1 MQNPKLDLKS
11 ILSIVL
17 IILLVIISFVLV
29 VGYIISSVD
38 PNHSIT
44 GYSIAISFVG
54 VFATFGGAY
63 LGAKIS
69 GNNAL
74 KIANRDIETSEFK
87 IALFLSK
94 AENKYLSLKDQIELE
109 KGNEEFVDLQKF
121 LDKYKNATD
130 NYYKLL
136 QRDIE
141 RIIRYINIVIE
152 DDNFYYIAKEL
163 NSEEDLLNLFDI
175 KNALLHFKGLI
186 ERHYRDQIINSFD
199 SFLTSQD
206 INTHYDMLLR
216 LKETLDYDY
225 A

>member
-1 MQNPKLDLKS
+1 MQKSKLDVKT
-11 ILSIVL
+11 ILNIVL
-17 IILLVIISFVLV
+17 IIILAIISFVLV

-38 PNHSIT
+38 PNHSVE
-44 GYSIAISFVG
+44 GYSIAISFLG
-54 VFATFGGAY
+54 IFSTFAGAY
-63 LGAKIS
+63 IGAKIS
-69 GNNAL
+69 GDNAL

-87 IALFLSK
+87 ISLFLSK
-94 AENKYLSLKDQIELE
+94 AESKYLSLKDQIELE

-163 NSEEDLLNLFDI
+163 NSEADLLNLFDI
-175 KNALLHFKGLI
+175 KNSLIHFKGLI
-186 ERHYRDQIINSFD
+186 ERHYRDQIINSFE
-199 SFLTSQD
+199 SFLTNQD
-206 INTHYDMLLR
+206 INTHYGMLLR
-216 LKETLDYDY
+216 LKETLDYD
-225 A
+225 